1 MRTMNTKEHLCPTQ
15 ACLIKYLDKTVFLM
29 ITDYNKKIASMII
42 TKNDYNKKIAT
53 KKSFSIDH
61 SCVQ

>member
-29 ITDYNKKIASMII
+29 ITDYNKKNSI
-42 TKNDYNKKIAT
+42 NDYNKNIAT
-53 KKSFSIDH
+53 KKSFGIDH

>member
-1 MRTMNTKEHLCPTQ
+1 MCSV
-15 ACLIKYLDKTVFLM
+15 ACLLDKSVFLM